1 MGDLLQDIRFGL
13 RLLARQPLLTAV
25 VVATLGFGIGAN
37 TAVFSFV
44 NALLLRPYAFP
55 ELDALVTLVERH
67 PQQGGQAS
75 VRPSDPGHPLAV
87 ADFLDMRRESR
98 SFVGLAAFR
107 QREFTL
113 LGQGEPERV
122 TGVAVSPEL
131 FGLLRVEPA
140 LGRTLLPSEAEPG
153 RDAVVVVSH
162 GFWQRRLGG
171 AADAV
176 GRGLVLNGQ
185 AHQVVGVMPASFA
198 YPPGGVELWAPLA
211 FDAKDAAARGPLAL
225 RVIGRLAKGVT
236 LEAAREELL
245 ALALRLEREFPR
257 TNLGRRFGG
266 VRLREQ
272 QSGITGPFAA
282 LFQGA
287 ALLVLAIC
295 CANVGGVLLAR
306 GLARR
311 REMALRAAL
320 GASRWRVL
328 RQLLT
333 ESLALSL
340 LGGAFAVLVANA
352 GVRLIRN
359 GVPPDITKW
368 VAGWSEIRLEERALG
383 FALLAV
389 LFTAVATGL
398 LPALGAARQQ
408 LTHALRETGRGATAG
423 GRTGRALVVIS
434 QMALALVLV
443 AAASLLL
450 RGFARSLERYQG
462 FDPDGVATFRVRL
475 PEARYAAGR
484 PVADFYARLLLD
496 LAGLPGVRAAAA
508 IGQLPGDLGPLAGG
522 AVSIRGVTTAAD
534 QDLPVADYQ
543 PASPGYFGLLG
554 VRVLQGRSFLEQDGA
569 DAPAVAVV
577 SESMARRLWP
587 GRSALGQQLK
597 QGKPDD
603 PAPWREVVG
612 VVEDVAQYWFD
623 REPRSTL
630 YLPHAQA
637 PRAAMFVLVRAE
649 RAQAPAASVL
659 RARVAALDTQLP
671 ADELRTLRKVVDDG
685 MAFLDLAVTLLLL
698 LGGAA
703 VALSALGVYAVM
715 AHDVGERT
723 SEIGVRLALGA
734 TPAQVRRMLLRRVLG
749 LAALALLAG
758 VPASLALGRLMSGA
772 LFGIARPDP
781 LATLLLSF
789 GLVLVAL
796 LAGFLPARR
805 AAALDPLLALR
816 GD

>member
-1 MGDLLQDIRFGL
+1 MRDLLQDLRFGL
-13 RLLARQPLLTAV
+13 RQLARQPLLTAV

-55 ELDALVTLVERH
+55 RLDELVTVVERH

-87 ADFLDMRRESR
+87 ADFLDLRRESR

-113 LGQGEPERV
+113 LGQGEAERV

-140 LGRTLLPSEAEPG
+140 LGRTLLPPEAEPG
-153 RDAVVVVSH
+153 KDSVVVVSH

-211 FDAKDAAARGPLAL
+211 FDAKDETSRGPLAL
-225 RVIGRLAKGVT
+225 RVIGRLAQGAT
-236 LEAAREELL
+236 LDAARAELL
-245 ALALRLEREFPR
+245 AVAERLEREFPR

-306 GLARR
+306 GLQRR

-320 GASRWRVL
+320 GASRFRVL

-340 LGGAFAVLVANA
+340 LGGALALLVANA

-359 GVPPDITKW
+359 GVPRDITKW
-368 VAGWSEIRLEERALG
+368 VAGWSEIRLEERALAFG
-383 FALLAV
+383 LLAV
-389 LFTAVATGL
+389 VFTALATGL

-408 LTHALRETGRGATAG
+408 LTHALRDAGRGATAG

-443 AAASLLL
+443 VAASLLV
-450 RGFARSLERYQG
+450 RGFGRSLERYQG
-462 FDPDGVATFRVRL
+462 FDPSGVSTFRLRL

-484 PVADFYARLLLD
+484 PVADFYARVLSD
-496 LAGLPGVRAAAA
+496 LAALPGVRAAAA
-508 IGQLPGDLGPLAGG
+508 IGQLPGDLGPLPGG
-522 AVSIRGVTTAAD
+522 AVSIRGVTSPSD
-534 QDLPVADYQ
+534 LDLPTADYQ

-554 VRVLQGRSFLEQDGA
+554 ARVVAGRSFAEQDGS
-569 DAPAVAVV
+569 DAPPVAIV
-577 SESMARRLWP
+577 SASMARRLWP
-587 GRSALGQQLK
+587 GQSALGQQLK

-637 PRAAMFVLVRAE
+637 PRATMFVLVRSESPLA
-649 RAQAPAASVL
+649 AQASAL
-659 RARVAALDTQLP
+659 RARVAALDPQLP
-671 ADELRTLRKVVDDG
+671 ADELRTLRTVVDDG
-685 MAFLDLAVTLLLL
+685 LAFLDLAVKLLLL
-698 LGGAA
+698 LGGVA
-703 VALSALGVYAVM
+703 VALSALGVYGVI
-715 AHDVGERT
+715 AHDVAQRT
-723 SEIGVRLALGA
+723 PEIGVRLALGA
-734 TPAQVRRMLLRRVLG
+734 TPAQVRRLLLRRALA
-749 LAALALLAG
+749 LAALALALG
-758 VPASLALGRLMSGA
+758 VPAAVALSRLMSGA

-781 LATLLLSF
+781 LATLLLSL
-789 GLVLVAL
+789 GLLLVAL

-805 AAALDPLLALR
+805 AAALDPLTALR
-816 GD
+816 D